1 MPTEAYGSMRYL
13 FREKARNAHNKH
25 GGFSMNKP
33 LKKMMT
39 LLIIVAM
46 VFTTVFS
53 LVACKKD
60 EQQGLDGHKH
70 TWSEWT
76 TEYDNSYKCSGGVSH
91 RTCSI
96 CGTTQT
102 KDVKPSHV
110 KGDDGKCIYC
120 GVVVYYTN
128 STYTAVSPSN
138 WNELTYQDNNDT
150 QIFYNLISSFF
161 EFDYKFDEE
170 GEIIPGAFEVEY
182 SAATKL
188 EDVTAQYADKYGY
201 ADGATGYA
209 WKITLRNDLKW
220 NDGTAIKA
228 EDFVYT
234 MKEQLNPLFRN
245 YRADS
250 FYNSGTVIH
259 NAQGYAKQGLKVD
272 ETVSNLFSGIAEAK
286 KAGYTD
292 IYLDMNAVNAAFA
305 EWFGGTYAQ
314 VKAAGMLDDYFT
326 MYDDNGQSLGQNF
339 FAKYDLEKVSDKVE
353 EQQIL
358 VTDEMI
364 ADYGKCKDWN
374 PDPDVEVAML
384 SVIKNYVYPEVSFD
398 DVGIFVGNN
407 EYELVLCLDKAIPL
421 LKEDGSLSYMAA
433 YQLSSLPLVKKDLYE
448 ACKQA
453 PVQGS
458 TLWTSNYN
466 SSVET
471 TASWGPY
478 MLTSFQSGKEYV
490 LEKNPYWY
498 GYTANL
504 YEGQYQTDRIVCET
518 IGEWETAWLKF
529 QKGEIDG
536 ITIDVTIAND
546 YKGSDQAYFTP
557 TDFVS
562 SFQLQSSE
570 EALKNRESAGVNKTI
585 LTYTEFRKALSLG
598 IDRAEFANS
607 CTTSSLAGFG
617 LYNSMHYYDV
627 ENGGAYRETD
637 AAKQVL
643 CNVYGIDVSK
653 FASLDDAVDSIT
665 GYDLAQA
672 RELVNTAYD
681 KAIADGKMKEGDK
694 VVLVWGTAVDNE
706 STRRTYEFVK
716 NAWTNLMVGT
726 KLEGKFELTFDA
738 SFGDNW
744 ANDFRSGAYD
754 VCAGGWTGAAW
765 DPGYFLLAYL
775 SPDYMYSTAWDTSAQ
790 QMTFTMPVKQED
802 GTYKD
807 TELTMSLMDW
817 YNCLNGIAGSAY
829 DWSANAV
836 DQDTRLPLI
845 AALEEQV
852 LLAYYTL
859 PMYNDYSASL
869 ISFKAD
875 YISYEYN
882 TFMAYGGLR
891 YMQYNYTDSQWAEFV
906 SSQGGQLNYK

>member
-1 MPTEAYGSMRYL
+1 
-13 FREKARNAHNKH
+13 
-25 GGFSMNKP
+25 MNKS
-33 LKKMMT
+33 LKRV
-39 LLIIVAM
+39 LSVFIVVLIVAT
-46 VFTTVFS
+46 F
-53 LVACKKD
+53 VATAISCKKD
-60 EQQGLDGHKH
+60 EQQGLDVHKH

-76 TEYDNSYKCSGGVSH
+76 TEYDNQYKCSAGVSH
-91 RTCSI
+91 RTCST
-96 CGTTQT
+96 CGETQT
-102 KDVKPSHV
+102 KEIKPSHV

-138 WNELTYQDNNDT
+138 WNELTYQDENDT

-161 EFDYKFDEE
+161 EFDYKFDSE
-170 GEIIPGAFEVEY
+170 GNIVPGAFEVEY
-182 SAATKL
+182 SAATNL
-188 EDVTAQYADKYGY
+188 EDVTAEYAEKMDY
-201 ADGATGYA
+201 AEGATGYA

-314 VKAAGMLDDYFT
+314 VKGAGMLDQYFT
-326 MYDDNGQSLGQNF
+326 MYDENGQSLGQNF

-374 PDPDVEVAML
+374 PVPDEEVAML
-384 SVIKNYVYPEVSFD
+384 AVIKDYVYPEVDFE
-398 DVGIFVGNN
+398 DVGIFVGDN

-448 ACKQA
+448 SCKQA
-453 PVQGS
+453 PVTGS

-504 YEGQYQTDRIVCET
+504 YPGQYQTDRIVCET
-518 IGEWETAWLKF
+518 IDEWETAWLKF

-536 ITIDVTIAND
+536 IGIDVSIASD

-570 EALKNRESAGVNKTI
+570 EALKNRESAGINKTI

-627 ENGGAYRETD
+627 ENGLAYRESD

-653 FASLDDAVDSIT
+653 YASLDDAVDAIT
-665 GYDLAQA
+665 GYDLTQA
-672 RELVNTAYD
+672 RALIDQAYD

-738 SFGDNW
+738 HFGDNW

-836 DQDTRLPLI
+836 DQETRLPLI

-869 ISFKAD
+869 ISFKSD

-882 TFMAYGGLR
+882 TFMGYGGLR
-891 YMQYNYTDSQWAEFV
+891 YMQYNYTDSQWADYV